1 MNSAAPAAAVC
12 SLTQS
17 VKVTHIFPKGALGRI
32 FFSPSKNISPW
43 NNRYGLLGVKNQLS
57 VCLLKI
63 QHACV
68 YGIQ

>member
-32 FFSPSKNISPW
+32 FFLPLKIY
-43 NNRYGLLGVKNQLS
+43 RLGITVMVYWALKINCLS
-57 VCLLKI
+57 VF
-63 QHACV
+63 
-68 YGIQ
+68 